1 MQLQYENL
9 NRQDIRL
16 EMFIN
21 GQDLIDRFVE
31 VLDKIQPDKLDP
43 NVKDIQPVKLV
54 ICDIN
59 MPVMDGWKA
68 RKRV

>member
-9 NRQDIRL
+9 NRQDIKL